1 MREGLQ
7 RAEAGPAA
15 GDSQPPLSLFI
26 LWHHLPRNQLMGW
39 RGVRADRPLTE
50 EREGGAVQQV
60 QAEATI
66 EGSRGQAGGAVVKH
80 ILGKYIEERSA
91 AG

>member
-1 MREGLQ
+1 M
-7 RAEAGPAA
+7 
-15 GDSQPPLSLFI
+15 
-26 LWHHLPRNQLMGW
+26 
-39 RGVRADRPLTE
+39 
-50 EREGGAVQQV
+50 QQV